1 MIPMQYALRRRMM
14 AGSSKKKTIKF
25 TLGGTTISNIDLKL
39 RGDYWA
45 EDGMTW
51 AEWCYSDYNPTNAVE
66 GEGIYIGTDFKR
78 ISNRVL
84 VKGYA
89 NVLTLE
95 DSNYDTAVSGD
106 DVIIADYVYG
116 AYMD

>member
-1 MIPMQYALRRRMM
+1 MIPMQHALRRRMM
-14 AGSSKKKTIKF
+14 AGSSKKKIIKF
-25 TLGGTTISNIDLKL
+25 TIDGNTILHIDDRLC
-39 RGDYWA
+39 GDYWA

-51 AEWCYSDYNPTNAVE
+51 AEWCYSDYNPTNSVE
-66 GEGIYIGTDFKR
+66 GEGIYIGTDFKG

-84 VKGYA
+84 IKGYP

-95 DSNYDTAVSGD
+95 DSNYATAVSGN